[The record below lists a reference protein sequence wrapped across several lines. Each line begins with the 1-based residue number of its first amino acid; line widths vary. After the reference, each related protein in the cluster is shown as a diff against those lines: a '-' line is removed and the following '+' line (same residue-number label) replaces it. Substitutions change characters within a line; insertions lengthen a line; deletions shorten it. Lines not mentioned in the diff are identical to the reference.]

1 MFNWI
6 YARSVGGEMLLRVE
20 DTDAERNR
28 PELVKGIFELLEW
41 LGIDW
46 DAKAV
51 FQSSRREHH
60 REAVERLLSSGAA
73 YLCDAEDRPVAG
85 STLAEGLAVRFRTPP
100 GRSLEFADAVRGRVS
115 FRTDDLEDFV
125 IWRSG
130 GSPTFLLANA
140 VDDAAMGVTHAIR
153 GEDLLSGTPRALL
166 LMEALGAHP
175 PDYAHLPLLVNAE
188 RKKLSKRRDDVSLG
202 DYRRRGYVP
211 EAVAN
216 YLALLGWG
224 PPDGVEIRSVSEIV
238 SLFRLEDINKAP
250 AFFDL
255 KKLEHF
261 NAVHIRSMTTKS
273 FLERAAPWLGSGEP
287 LGEAEARG
295 DGEGA
300 PRGVGEPL
308 GEGEEERLRGGG
320 EEERGGGEPLGGG
333 EAGASLGGGGEPWP
347 PERFRPEVM
356 EALASVVQEKV
367 RTLADVPRFVDW
379 LFLEDPP
386 DDPES
391 WQAAMSQ
398 SYSADLLAEAEKVFG
413 EVPWAAADVHE
424 AARALAERNGLKL
437 GKAQAPLR
445 VALTGRKVGPPLFE
459 SMVLLERE
467 EVLRRLRQARS
478 RLAG

>member
-1 MFNWI
+1 MNGHIRSAAAVSNPVRVRFAPSPTGFLHVGSARTALFNWI

-28 PELVKGIFELLEW
+28 PELLKGIFELLEW

-46 DAKAV
+46 DAEAV
-51 FQSSRREHH
+51 FQSNRREHH

-73 YLCDAEDRPVAG
+73 YLCDADDRPVAG

-100 GRSLEFADAVRGRVS
+100 GRFLEFADAVRGSVS

-166 LMEALGAHP
+166 LMEALGEHP
-175 PDYAHLPLLVNAE
+175 PVYAHLPLLVNAE

-202 DYRRRGYVP
+202 DYRRRGYVA

-224 PPDGVEIRSVSEIV
+224 PPDGVEIRSMSEIV

-261 NAVHIRSMTTKS
+261 NAVHIRSMTTEG
-273 FLERAAPWLGSGEP
+273 FLERAAAWLGSGGGDSER
-287 LGEAEARG
+287 LLE
-295 DGEGA
+295 DGE
-300 PRGVGEPL
+300 
-308 GEGEEERLRGGG
+308 
-320 EEERGGGEPLGGG
+320 
-333 EAGASLGGGGEPWP
+333 EPWP
-347 PERFRPEVM
+347 PERFRSEVM
-356 EALASVVQEKV
+356 EELASVVQEKV

-386 DDPES
+386 DDLES

-398 SYSADLLAEAEKVFG
+398 PYSADLLAEAERVFG
-413 EVPWAAADVHE
+413 EVTWTAAAVHE
-424 AARALAERNGLKL
+424 AAKSLAERHGLKL

-467 EVLRRLRQARS
+467 EVLRRLRRARS
-478 RLAG
+478 RLEG

>member
-1 MFNWI
+1 MRFAPSPTGFLHVGSARTALFNWI

-28 PELVKGIFELLEW
+28 PELLKGIFELLEW

-46 DAKAV
+46 DAEAV

-73 YLCDAEDRPVAG
+73 YLCDADDRPVAG
-85 STLAEGLAVRFRTPP
+85 STLADGLAVRFRTPP
-100 GRSLEFADAVRGRVS
+100 GRSLEFVDAVRGSVS

-125 IWRSG
+125 IWRSV

-166 LMEALGAHP
+166 LMEALGEHP

-202 DYRRRGYVP
+202 DYRSRGYVP

-224 PPDGVEIRSVSEIV
+224 PPDGVEIRSMSEIV

-261 NAVHIRSMTTKS
+261 NAVHIRSMRTES
-273 FLERAAPWLGSGEP
+273 FLERATPWLGSG
-287 LGEAEARG
+287 AARG
-295 DGEGA
+295 GEG
-300 PRGVGEPL
+300 
-308 GEGEEERLRGGG
+308 
-320 EEERGGGEPLGGG
+320 ERGGGVGERAAPAARAAAGGDSERLVGDG
-333 EAGASLGGGGEPWP
+333 EAPWP
-347 PERFRPEVM
+347 PERFRSEVM
-356 EALASVVQEKV
+356 EELAPVVQGKV

-398 SYSADLLAEAEKVFG
+398 PYSADLLAEAERVFG
-413 EVPWAAADVHE
+413 EVTWTAEAVHE
-424 AARALAERNGLKL
+424 AAKALAERHGLKL

-467 EVLRRLRQARS
+467 EVLRRLRRALS
-478 RLAG
+478 RLEG